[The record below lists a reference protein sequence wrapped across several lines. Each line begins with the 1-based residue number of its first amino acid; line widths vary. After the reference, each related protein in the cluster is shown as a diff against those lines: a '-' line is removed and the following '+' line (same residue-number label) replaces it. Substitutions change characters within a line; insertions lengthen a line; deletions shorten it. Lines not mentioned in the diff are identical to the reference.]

1 MEQVETANAYRKYFT
16 MYFVYTYGCF
26 SAQPS
31 LQDFAQVILVILPDQ
46 EVSKIHLKSM
56 LDGIITDC
64 LDERRPR
71 LMLGNTFQKR
81 KVSSPAPVTML
92 CPQGLIERYKTL

>member
-16 MYFVYTYGCF
+16 MYFVYTYGRF

-46 EVSKIHLKSM
+46 EVSKIHLKSI

-92 CPQGLIERYKTL
+92 CPQGLIERYNTL

>member
-31 LQDFAQVILVILPDQ
+31 LQDFAQVILEIFSDQ
-46 EVSKIHLKSM
+46 EVSKFISS
-56 LDGIITDC
+56 
-64 LDERRPR
+64 RY
-71 LMLGNTFQKR
+71 LMEL
-81 KVSSPAPVTML
+81 L
-92 CPQGLIERYKTL
+92 LIALMKEDLY